1 METVA
6 GRSAHRDEAD
16 ILARAFD
23 RSDRGCNM
31 RIWIDR
37 VGRFQVPACIPPSA
51 GIESPRK
58 LGKVSK

>member
-31 RIWIDR
+31 RR
-37 VGRFQVPACIPPSA
+37 QGRPFPSA
-51 GIESPRK
+51 GLHSPISGHR
-58 LGKVSK
+58 VPT